1 MTIHLRA
8 MTATDVDTAA
18 DLLERDGW
26 GRRRD
31 WLAFAVTHPSCDP
44 IVAVEGDT
52 IVGTGVGTRNGPA
65 GWVGSIFVASRLRRR
80 GLGERLTVAV
90 CDGLEAAGCRTL
102 VLVATDAGHRIYER
116 LGFTAV
122 DTYVA
127 LEAPPAGVGM
137 SRLGGGLSRSGPAG
151 ARATPLHEPVAF
163 TPADLDAAARLDR
176 WATGEDRRPLLER
189 AAMVPG
195 GLVLRGLDGR
205 TDGFV
210 LRSSFR
216 GAATIAVGADEAV
229 ALLEARRRA
238 ARPDR
243 PLRTGLLASNPA
255 GIERLTDAGWTER
268 YRVPRMERG
277 ERLTVHP
284 EAIWGQF
291 SFALG

>member
-1 MTIHLRA
+1 
-8 MTATDVDTAA
+8 MTAPDVDAA
-18 DLLERDGW
+18 AELLERDGW

-31 WLAFAVTHPSCDP
+31 WFAFAVTHPSCDP

-65 GWVGSIFVASRLRRR
+65 GWVGSIFVDSRLRRR
-80 GLGERLTVAV
+80 GLGERLTVAI

-102 VLVATDAGHRIYER
+102 ILVATDAGRRIYER
-116 LGFTAV
+116 LGFTTV

-127 LEAPPAGVGM
+127 LEAPPAGGGM
-137 SRLGGGLSRSGPAG
+137 SRLGPPGPP
-151 ARATPLHEPVAF
+151 TTSLHEPVAF
-163 TPADLDAAARLDR
+163 TSADLDGAAGLDR

-195 GLVLRGLDGR
+195 GLVLRGPAGR

-216 GAATIAVGADEAV
+216 GAATIAAGADEAV

-243 PLRTGLLASNPA
+243 PLRTGLLASNRA
-255 GIERLTDAGWTER
+255 GIERLADAGWTER

-277 ERLTVHP
+277 EPLTVRP